1 MTDDKPSDARV
12 VVWILILAIIPMV
25 IFFRTKSAP
34 VPPPPILVPLGTN
47 LVTKGTAYYNPAN
60 REQQI
65 GTILESDNAYEFPDG
80 NIEPGFLV
88 RSKVTGLEIWVPR
101 EKMMKVLVEATMTSA
116 STAAIQQSCSTEKSQ
131 RNAGRF
137 RNGDRETQQTHKS
150 RVRNRSTT
158 TSRRSAQLGNS
169 YIVRFASAGGGR
181 FIACAIPRTHTERG
195 GITGSDSRHSN
206 CDLIYVER
214 CGSAR
219 GTECRCRSKRS
230 ERPTCTDEV

>member
-80 NIEPGFLV
+80 NIEPAHLV
-88 RSKVTGLEIWVPR
+88 KSKVTGLEIWVPR
-101 EKMMKVLVEATMTSA
+101 EKMMKVLVEATM
-116 STAAIQQSCSTEKSQ
+116 
-131 RNAGRF
+131 
-137 RNGDRETQQTHKS
+137 
-150 RVRNRSTT
+150 
-158 TSRRSAQLGNS
+158 
-169 YIVRFASAGGGR
+169 
-181 FIACAIPRTHTERG
+181 
-195 GITGSDSRHSN
+195 
-206 CDLIYVER
+206 
-214 CGSAR
+214 
-219 GTECRCRSKRS
+219 
-230 ERPTCTDEV
+230 